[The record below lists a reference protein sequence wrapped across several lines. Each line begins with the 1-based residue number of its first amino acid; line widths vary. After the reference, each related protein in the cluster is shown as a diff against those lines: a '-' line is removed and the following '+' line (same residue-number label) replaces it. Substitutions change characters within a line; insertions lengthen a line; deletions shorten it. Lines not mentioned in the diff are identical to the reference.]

1 MLAQIQ
7 EAHDQILREGI
18 AKHRGYEIIT
28 EGDSFQVAFATC
40 QAAIQFCLDV
50 QYRLLEQSWS
60 KEILKLHA
68 CRVVRGTT
76 ATAHW
81 VRTQAVPAVC
91 TPFFVLVLHST
102 QGMVAMTNDAPT

>member
-1 MLAQIQ
+1 M
-7 EAHDQILREGI
+7 REGI
-18 AKHRGYEIIT
+18 AKHRGYEVIT

-68 CRVVRGTT
+68 CRVVRGRCK
-76 ATAHW
+76 HFGP
-81 VRTQAVPAVC
+81 Q
-91 TPFFVLVLHST
+91 S
-102 QGMVAMTNDAPT
+102 

>member
-1 MLAQIQ
+1 M
-7 EAHDQILREGI
+7 REGI

-68 CRVVRGTT
+68 CRVVRGKRK
-76 ATAHW
+76 ALPGAP
-81 VRTQAVPAVC
+81 VVA
-91 TPFFVLVLHST
+91 LHPCSP
-102 QGMVAMTNDAPT
+102 QS